1 MNEESLHPDPEFETL
16 LAKAYTILTAAQ
28 QEKSKITTH
37 QKHMTSRNARCPCG
51 SGAKFKKCCGNL
63 AVNHSLIDQ
72 GTAIAATLRLN
83 PCKEPQTTLPR
94 LRRKPRLNIHP
105 ALLHPLILS
114 AFPPP
119 RFRAKP

>member
-16 LAKAYTILTAAQ
+16 LAKAYTIFTAAQ
-28 QEKSKITTH
+28 QEESKITTH

-63 AVNHSLIDQ
+63 AVNHSLIDR
-72 GTAIAATLRLN
+72 GTAVAATLRLN

-94 LRRKPRLNIHP
+94 LRGNTFAAMLT
-105 ALLHPLILS
+105 PLILS